1 VYSLRRL
8 LVLKELKAELDNAYA
23 SWLEAAVSAYSDLGA
38 VDAEV
43 ANAAWV
49 KFKLAREAYETEKTR
64 GV

>member
-1 VYSLRRL
+1 
-8 LVLKELKAELDNAYA
+8 VLKELKAELDNAYA

-64 GV
+64 GG